1 MPVGECCKPVSGSPG
16 AFRND
21 DLVTQITM
29 SGAEQFSDG
38 HDKENRP
45 SHSEQSANAVAITA
59 RLPWNLRRGQ
69 WDVAIGVGLGLS
81 RLRPPGPAGIETG
94 GFLTHTP

>member
-1 MPVGECCKPVSGSPG
+1 MALPG
-16 AFRND
+16 ALRNEI
-21 DLVTQITM
+21 VAIQITM
-29 SGAEQFSDG
+29 TGAEQFSSCQ
-38 HDKENRP
+38 DKENRP

-69 WDVAIGVGLGLS
+69 SHSANGAGLRGS